1 MILTSEQIDV
11 AEFER
16 RTGWAIKPQGACKGE
31 MCVPL
36 FTTEPT
42 VDLVAERLGMPVVRD
57 EARGLIALGPD
68 IVSGKALATAD
79 MPDITLTD
87 LDGEQV
93 PLRSLKGQK
102 IFLLA
107 WASW

>member
-1 MILTSEQIDV
+1 MILTSDRIDTT
-11 AEFER
+11 EFER

-42 VDLVAERLGMPVVRD
+42 VDVVAERLGMPVVRD
-57 EARGLIALGPD
+57 EGRGLIALGPD
-68 IVSGKALATAD
+68 TVAGKAIATAD
-79 MPDITLTD
+79 LPDITLTD
-87 LDGEQV
+87 LDDEQV
-93 PLRSLKGQK
+93 PLLSLKGQK